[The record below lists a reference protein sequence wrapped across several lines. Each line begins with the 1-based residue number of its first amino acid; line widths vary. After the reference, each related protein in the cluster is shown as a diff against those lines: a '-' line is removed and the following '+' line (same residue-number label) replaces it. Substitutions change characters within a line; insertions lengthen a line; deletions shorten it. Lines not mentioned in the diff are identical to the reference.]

1 VTALDA
7 FIVVVGIVVVLAIV
21 LAVLRRN
28 AKDYRNEP

>member
-7 FIVVVGIVVVLAIV
+7 LIVVAGVAVVIVVV

-28 AKDYRNEP
+28 AKDYRKEP